1 MSGDPL
7 TGSDDIELHSD
18 AAIQRLA
25 GEALTASELRYR
37 RLFETAK
44 DGILILDAAT
54 GMVVDVNPF
63 LINLLGISRE
73 IFLGKAIWELGF
85 FKDIVANVDNFA
97 ELQQE
102 KYIRYDDK
110 PLKTADGRRV
120 DVEFVSNVYLVNN
133 QKVIQCNI
141 RDITERKK
149 AKEAVLASE
158 ARLQL
163 FVTYAPAAI
172 AMFDNNMRYLVASRR
187 WITDYHLGEQKII
200 GQSHYEVFPEI
211 TDEWKLVHQRGLAGE
226 VVRAEEDRF
235 VRSDGS
241 VEWLRWEVRPWYAVD
256 RSVGGIIIFTE
267 DITGHKRWESELL
280 QIEKLQSVGT
290 LAGGIAHDFNNILM
304 GLFGNISLCKDELP
318 KDHPGYKPLE
328 YAEKAMTRAVRLT
341 KQLLT
346 FAKGGDPIK
355 ENISLDAIVEE
366 VARFELSGSNVL
378 LVHQQASELW
388 NAKADE
394 GQIQQV
400 ISNLTINAR
409 QAMPHGGHLYITLEN
424 AEIQE
429 NAIPT
434 LHQGKYIKV
443 TVRDEGTGIDPACM
457 HRIFEPYYST
467 KQTGNGLGLATTY
480 SIISKHGGHI
490 EVASEPGKGTTF
502 TFYLPAS
509 ESSSR
514 PAMPSVAEPVILKPA
529 TKILI
534 LDDEEYIRMV
544 TPHWLK
550 RLGCLVETAADGQQ
564 AIEMYKQAMNSGAPF
579 DVMILDLT
587 IPGGIGGQEV
597 LKEIQAID
605 PHAKAIVSSGYAED
619 TVMSNYVSWGF
630 KGILAKPY
638 SESQLGALVKQ
649 VVR

>member
-1 MSGDPL
+1 MSRDPL

-25 GEALTASELRYR
+25 GELLAASELRYR

-141 RDITERKK
+141 RDITERKR

-187 WITDYHLGEQKII
+187 WITHYHLGDRKII

-241 VEWLRWEVRPWYAVD
+241 VEWLRWEVRPWHAAD

-280 QIEKLQSVGT
+280 KIEKLQSVGT

-304 GLFGNISLCKDELP
+304 GLFGNISL
-318 KDHPGYKPLE
+318 
-328 YAEKAMTRAVRLT
+328 
-341 KQLLT
+341 
-346 FAKGGDPIK
+346 
-355 ENISLDAIVEE
+355 
-366 VARFELSGSNVL
+366 
-378 LVHQQASELW
+378 
-388 NAKADE
+388 
-394 GQIQQV
+394 
-400 ISNLTINAR
+400 
-409 QAMPHGGHLYITLEN
+409 
-424 AEIQE
+424 
-429 NAIPT
+429 
-434 LHQGKYIKV
+434 
-443 TVRDEGTGIDPACM
+443 
-457 HRIFEPYYST
+457 
-467 KQTGNGLGLATTY
+467 
-480 SIISKHGGHI
+480 
-490 EVASEPGKGTTF
+490 
-502 TFYLPAS
+502 
-509 ESSSR
+509 
-514 PAMPSVAEPVILKPA
+514 
-529 TKILI
+529 
-534 LDDEEYIRMV
+534 
-544 TPHWLK
+544 
-550 RLGCLVETAADGQQ
+550 
-564 AIEMYKQAMNSGAPF
+564 
-579 DVMILDLT
+579 
-587 IPGGIGGQEV
+587 
-597 LKEIQAID
+597 
-605 PHAKAIVSSGYAED
+605 
-619 TVMSNYVSWGF
+619 
-630 KGILAKPY
+630 
-638 SESQLGALVKQ
+638 
-649 VVR
+649 